1 MPILATGNELID
13 PFKLLEQGGI
23 RTGMTVADF
32 GCGTLG
38 HYVFPAAQ
46 LVGPN
51 GKVYAVD
58 ILKSVLSSI
67 ESRKKV
73 ENILNI
79 ETIWGD
85 LETTNGV
92 ALPDNSV
99 DIGLIVNNLFMSTQK
114 DAMVKECTRIIKK
127 DGVMVIADWKLAGV
141 NFGPPAESRVSPQEA
156 RHLAAEAGLTLT
168 KEFDAGKYHYGLVFR
183 KK

>member
-1 MPILATGNELID
+1 MPILSTGNELID
-13 PFKLLEQGGI
+13 PVKLLEQAGI

-46 LVGPN
+46 MVGPN
-51 GKVYAVD
+51 GKVYAID
-58 ILKSVLSSI
+58 ILKSVLNSI
-67 ESRKKV
+67 EGRKKI
-73 ENILNI
+73 ENALNI
-79 ETIWGD
+79 ETVWGD
-85 LETTNGV
+85 LETINGIS
-92 ALPDNSV
+92 LPDNCL
-99 DIGLIVNNLFMSTQK
+99 DIGLIINNLFMSTQK
-114 DAMVKECTRIIKK
+114 EAMVKECTRMIKT
-127 DGVMVIADWKLAGV
+127 DGVMIIADWKLAGV

-156 RHLAAEAGLTLT
+156 RHMAANAGLTLI